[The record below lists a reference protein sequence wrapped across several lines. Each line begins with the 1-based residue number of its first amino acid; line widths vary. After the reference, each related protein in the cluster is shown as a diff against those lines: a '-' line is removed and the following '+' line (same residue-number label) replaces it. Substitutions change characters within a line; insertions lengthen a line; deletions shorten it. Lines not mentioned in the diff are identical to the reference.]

1 MTLETRPYDSAE
13 FLDTA
18 EAVQEYLI
26 AAFET
31 EDPAFIADALGV
43 VGRAKGMGALAQ
55 EVGVARTSLYRTLSS
70 EGRPEF
76 LTVLKVLKTLGLKL
90 VPTPVDSAA

>member
-1 MTLETRPYDSAE
+1 MTLETRPFDAAE
-13 FLDTA
+13 YLDTA

-31 EDPAFIADALGV
+31 DDPAFIADALGV
-43 VGRAKGMGALAQ
+43 VGRAKGMAALAQ

-76 LTVLKVLKTLGLKL
+76 LTVLKVLKALGLKL